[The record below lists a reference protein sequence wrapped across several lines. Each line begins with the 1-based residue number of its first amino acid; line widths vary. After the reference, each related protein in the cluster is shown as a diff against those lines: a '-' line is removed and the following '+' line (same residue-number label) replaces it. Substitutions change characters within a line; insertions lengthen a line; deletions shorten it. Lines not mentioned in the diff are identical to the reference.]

1 MSGRPVN
8 IEPRQANQLVQALKH
23 EIELAKAAGAGT
35 EESQQHYAKADS
47 IKKILLSYQAQ
58 QKAKQQQESNMN
70 MGMGQSPS
78 PNVGTPMMAGSP
90 APRSFTPMRQGS
102 PVGTTQSQPMAPTNS
117 GGSAGS
123 GTPSLPASAITVEN
137 FNQVKTKLQ
146 DFERKIQQLLAQKKG
161 YLNPE
166 QSTALD
172 TQITELRGKYSRYQ
186 KFAYY
191 MKGELLK
198 QQGQQSQPT
207 TNNMTSSQSMSNVPV
222 AGNSSAVTNTNTAP
236 VPTTGGPTMS
246 GATVNAGP
254 VSTATS
260 ASTPAPGAAG
270 LAATNASLETKP
282 KSPSPDRVN
291 LSGIT
296 KTSVPSLPISSSINV
311 KPPNPITL
319 KPNGGVRPTLTGGY
333 STSMGQVLNQPSV
346 KLPNYEIANNASMPE
361 GNRVLSKRKLS
372 ELINTIGADEGDGKT
387 VVDGDVEELLL
398 DLADEFITSV
408 TGFACRLAKHRKVD
422 SIDVKD
428 IQLHLEKNW
437 NIRIPGYSVDEIKN
451 VKRLVPSNSYSQ
463 KVQGVEIAKSVNDIN
478 G

>member
-90 APRSFTPMRQGS
+90 APRSFTPMRQAS
-102 PVGTTQSQPMAPTNS
+102 PVGTSQPMATSNS
-117 GGSAGS
+117 GASAGS

-172 TQITELRGKYSRYQ
+172 SQITELRGKYSRYQ

-198 QQGQQSQPT
+198 QQGQQPQTSNTMPSSSTQPM
-207 TNNMTSSQSMSNVPV
+207 TNV
-222 AGNSSAVTNTNTAP
+222 GNSSAVTSTNTTAP

-296 KTSVPSLPISSSINV
+296 KTSVPSLPISSTINV

-451 VKRLVPSNSYSQ
+451 VKRLVPSNSYLQ

-478 G
+478 